1 MYRRLL
7 TCLRL
12 AVKRGTRS
20 RVVFV
25 GDLQIHAVRSDRA
38 VKGAPRYLRVDE
50 TDAVDRAYSSVQKVS
65 KVFLA
70 WVSGR

>member
-12 AVKRGTRS
+12 AVKRGDRS

-25 GDLQIHAVRSDRA
+25 GDLQVHVVRSDRA
-38 VKGAPRYLRVDE
+38 VKSGPRCPQVDG
-50 TDAVDRAYSSVQKVS
+50 TGAVDRAYSSMQKVS